1 MYGVE
6 IILTRAVTPALLSL
20 YLPSTILTTLSW
32 LSFLLPHPLVRL
44 TLQLVITI
52 IMLNII
58 NTTRSQMPPTNEIT
72 AVEIWFLGCLIMML
86 LCIIELIL
94 ERSTFRRPTTST
106 TTTTTT
112 SSTPPCSYCHSPPAS
127 SSRHLLASN
136 STTSSRAN
144 ILSSTEEFV
153 QVGFYNILPF

>member
-6 IILTRAVTPALLSL
+6 ILLTRAVTPALLSL

-32 LSFLLPHPLVRL
+32 LAFLLPQPLVRL
-44 TLQLVITI
+44 SLQLVITI

-58 NTTRSQMPPTNEIT
+58 NTTRNEMPPANTIT

-86 LCIIELIL
+86 LCIVELIL
-94 ERSTFRRPTTST
+94 DRSTFRRPTT
-106 TTTTTT
+106 TTT
-112 SSTPPCSYCHSPPAS
+112 SSSCDSPPAS
-127 SSRHLLASN
+127 SSRRLLSSH

-144 ILSSTEEFV
+144 ILANTEEFL
-153 QVGFYNILPF
+153 QVWNCYHYWAESGEGAWES

>member
-6 IILTRAVTPALLSL
+6 ILLTRAVTPALLSL

-32 LSFLLPHPLVRL
+32 LAFLLPQPLVRL
-44 TLQLVITI
+44 SLQLVITI

-58 NTTRSQMPPTNEIT
+58 NTTRNEMPPANTIT

-86 LCIIELIL
+86 LCIVELIL
-94 ERSTFRRPTTST
+94 DRSTFRRPTT
-106 TTTTTT
+106 TTT
-112 SSTPPCSYCHSPPAS
+112 SSSCDSPPAS
-127 SSRHLLASN
+127 SSRRLLSSH

-144 ILSSTEEFV
+144 ILASTEEFV
-153 QVGFYNILPF
+153 EVRVVITWPGVS

>member
-6 IILTRAVTPALLSL
+6 ILLTRAVTPALLSL

-32 LSFLLPHPLVRL
+32 LSFLLPQPLVRL
-44 TLQLVITI
+44 TLQLLITM

-58 NTTRSQMPPTNEIT
+58 NTTRNEMPPANTIT

-86 LCIIELIL
+86 LCIMEVIL
-94 ERSTFRRPTTST
+94 ERSTFRRPSSSSPTTIS
-106 TTTTTT
+106 T
-112 SSTPPCSYCHSPPAS
+112 SSCRSPPAAS
-127 SSRHLLASN
+127 RRHLLASS

-153 QVGFYNILPF
+153 EVS

>member
-6 IILTRAVTPALLSL
+6 ILLTRAVTPALLSL

-32 LSFLLPHPLVRL
+32 LAFLLPQPLVRL
-44 TLQLVITI
+44 SLQLVITI

-58 NTTRSQMPPTNEIT
+58 NTTRNEMPPANTIT

-86 LCIIELIL
+86 LCIVELIL
-94 ERSTFRRPTTST
+94 DRSTFRRPTT
-106 TTTTTT
+106 TTT
-112 SSTPPCSYCHSPPAS
+112 SSSCDSPPAS
-127 SSRHLLASN
+127 SSRRLLSSH

-144 ILSSTEEFV
+144 ILANTEEFL
-153 QVGFYNILPF
+153 QVWKYYHYWAGSGEGAWES

>member
-6 IILTRAVTPALLSL
+6 IILNRAITPAILSL

-32 LSFLLPHPLVRL
+32 LAFLLPHPLVRL

-58 NTTRSQMPPTNEIT
+58 NTTRNDMPPANSIT

-86 LCIIELIL
+86 LSIIELIL
-94 ERSTFRRPTTST
+94 EKSTFRRST
-106 TTTTTT
+106 R
-112 SSTPPCSYCHSPPAS
+112 SSTPSSCSSCHSPPVS
-127 SSRHLLASN
+127 SSPHLLASN

-144 ILSSTEEFV
+144 ILASTEEFV
-153 QVGFYNILPF
+153 QVGFYNILTF